1 MAKVYSSLAG
11 KMRGRVGS
19 TVFRSGQ
26 KATVAS
32 QYNPSVANPR
42 SAAQAVQRAAFATAT
57 TAQSALASIVDHSHE
72 KMSGRRANLQ
82 RFVQQN
88 TEMVRAGILADYSGG
103 ETNVLPTIRGARN
116 ISPAPYVI
124 SEGSLLFPRTQIYD
138 LEDIMAAGFPTL
150 STPAENITTQ
160 AEYEAALASIGLLPG
175 DQLSLIAIIQDNDT
189 QIASVTINDY
199 PYPQFACEVVKAR
212 VTFVT
217 ELPAG
222 FSGSLFHA
230 GVFNSALIA
239 RREGTM
245 LASIE
250 QTGSDQV
257 FLASLPVVGNQY
269 ILAAAVL
276 VRSQE
281 SGDKVLYSNGRMACY
296 LEPESDI
303 AWPRAQSYMDGAKV
317 QLGDMPFLDNP
328 LTLVSTSSG
337 SGVLQAVAT
346 FDSDVMPALVTSAG
360 GSFDVELPGAP
371 SEVVINV
378 RYNNVTKQSTNLV
391 SSVADEAVASFET
404 GQSLKAVSASTYGS
418 GKFTRTLEAE
428 NSGVMILSGY
438 AIVNGQRYTF

>member
-88 TEMVRAGILADYSGG
+88 AEMVRAGILADYSGG

-138 LEDIMAAGFPTL
+138 LEDMMAAGFPTL

-189 QIASVTINDY
+189 QIASVTINDI

-222 FSGSLFHA
+222 FSGSLFHS

-281 SGDKVLYSNGRMACY
+281 SGDKVLYSNGRMAVY
-296 LEPESDI
+296 LEPEGDI
-303 AWPRAQSYMDGAKV
+303 AWPRAQSYMNGAKV
-317 QLGDMPFLDNP
+317 QLGDQPFLDNP
-328 LTLVSTSSG
+328 LTLST
-337 SGVLQAVAT
+337 
-346 FDSDVMPALVTSAG
+346 TSG
-360 GSFDVELPGAP
+360 GS
-371 SEVVINV
+371 
-378 RYNNVTKQSTNLV
+378 
-391 SSVADEAVASFET
+391 SSVAVSPVLPHAVASEASMNLQLDVPFA
-404 GQSLKAVSASTYGS
+404 GVSDVRVIVKVEDSTFTSQNIVTTPVTQYVIPNVMQLTS
-418 GKFTRTLEAE
+418 APSDVDGKWLCGLDAATLD
-428 NSGVMILSGY
+428 SPLIVVGGY